1 MKKVFFVFTLA
12 LLLVLTA
19 SCKDES
25 VLSSEQKHQ
34 FVISWYNDNDSYDPD
49 WFKVVD
55 VGTKRFQPVPAVME
69 LEGRYYLPV
78 MSRTPSFQNK
88 VVEGEFFIDQPLGSP
103 RPDTVFR
110 VTKHVRDTL
119 KIY

>member
-1 MKKVFFVFTLA
+1 MEKFLSVFVFGLFLA
-12 LLLVLTA
+12 LVV
-19 SCKDES
+19 SCKDDS
-25 VLSSEQKHQ
+25 VLSSEPKHQ
-34 FVISWYNDNDSYDPD
+34 FVINWYNDNNPADPD

-55 VGTKRFQPVPAVME
+55 IKTQRFQPVPAVME
-69 LEGRYYLPV
+69 LEGRYYLPI

-103 RPDTVFR
+103 KPDTVFR